1 MRRRVRRLLLLAIG
15 LLYVASIPWYR
26 PAGAEAEIWL
36 GLPDWVL
43 VAVLCY
49 VGVALLNAAA
59 WLLTEISEEPGPPAA
74 ATAEAGEPV
83 RGHRASAR
91 SEPAA

>member
-15 LLYVASIPWYR
+15 LLYVASVPWYR

-43 VAVLCY
+43 VAMLCY
-49 VGVALLNAAA
+49 AGVALLNAAA
-59 WLLTEISEEPGPPAA
+59 WLLTEIPEEPGPPAPA
-74 ATAEAGEPV
+74 PAETGGPAREH
-83 RGHRASAR
+83 RGPGR
-91 SEPAA
+91 SEPMA